1 MVDIEDVVARSSQ
14 DPETE
19 AEDIRLWMPSRLRPS
34 ERSSVCTNS
43 IATIEERLREAQCRD
58 ALSKLRNYLHTRAH
72 FIKHR
77 NTNICGQ
84 RANTCAKTL
93 IDSLSSKIDRVAA
106 KYRTAR
112 AALLVLRGAGDWA
125 QELRPLQSK
134 DICGPTSS
142 TSGDIDDASDVIG
155 SNGRERS
162 KKQREALERGL
173 GEGYRTM
180 SWIWACGTVAS
191 GEEGITDG
199 NLISIIGDVPLIH
212 SDLKHFM

>member
-1 MVDIEDVVARSSQ
+1 M
-14 DPETE
+14 
-19 AEDIRLWMPSRLRPS
+19 
-34 ERSSVCTNS
+34 
-43 IATIEERLREAQCRD
+43 
-58 ALSKLRNYLHTRAH
+58 
-72 FIKHR
+72 
-77 NTNICGQ
+77 
-84 RANTCAKTL
+84 
-93 IDSLSSKIDRVAA
+93 AA

-112 AALLVLRGAGDWA
+112 AALLVLCGAGDWA
-125 QELRPLQSK
+125 QELQPLQSK

-212 SDLKHFM
+212 SDLKHFV